1 MHHALISV
9 IVCTVREPRR
19 GGDVMKQTKTT
30 GRRRDNNTI
39 LATIKS
45 AGEQNRRRIASHR
58 SCRTRSLF
66 QSVFCLLHDA
76 PTNLLSGTGNRAWHA
91 ALSPLH
97 REATA
102 QSKGCCRCTGHI
114 TRAATLQT
122 HAPRAVH
129 ICLRRSACLPDAF
142 VWAALHGSPSVHGGN
157 RPGFSAHADAA
168 APAPRVVTTAR
179 TRARAAPV
187 HHAIARVY
195 IPSLSLRPEP
205 AAAPGHG
212 RAHWWLARHGAL
224 DLWWVGKRGLRAG
237 GETGAAPAAL
247 HEEGVGPPPPP
258 PPGDRDV
265 ADIFAYSRFAPGRC

>member
-1 MHHALISV
+1 
-9 IVCTVREPRR
+9 
-19 GGDVMKQTKTT
+19 MKQTKTT

-179 TRARAAPV
+179 TRARRQFTTPSPASISLPFPCARNRPPLQVTAARTGGS
-187 HHAIARVY
+187 HAT
-195 IPSLSLRPEP
+195 E
-205 AAAPGHG
+205 
-212 RAHWWLARHGAL
+212 
-224 DLWWVGKRGLRAG
+224 LWWVGKRGLRAG

-258 PPGDRDV
+258 PGDRDV